1 VKLSF
6 PNLLLTAA
14 LLPGLAGPVA
24 AQSAPAAELPESG
37 AAVPSPSGRMGSPEM
52 AAVTVA
58 LIAAGLIVFL
68 RRELA
73 RRTAALRAQITR
85 EVELEA
91 EYRELIESAND
102 VVFTLDRDS
111 RITSF
116 NRAGERLTGFARGQ
130 VVGQTLAVLADP
142 NIDQATLS
150 RGSNGALTFELG
162 VRTRVGRPAV
172 WEVSARPARRNGTL
186 AVTVC
191 IARDVTERKRAHDEL
206 RRLCLIRDQQFENS
220 PLAFVE
226 WDACF
231 RVTRWSRQAERIFG
245 WSAAE
250 TVGRTFDELNLIEPA
265 DAELVHD
272 KAAEL
277 SAGAPFNTFASRNRA
292 KDGRVLY
299 VEWYNS
305 TLVDDFGR
313 VVCIVSLGHDVTDRT
328 REEAERRKL
337 EEQVRQ
343 SQKMEAVGRLAGGV
357 AHDFNNLLTV
367 INGCSELL
375 LHEARPGDPAREL
388 ADEIR
393 RAGEQAASLTK
404 QLLAFGRRQIV
415 APTVQDL
422 NDVVRD
428 VERMLRRLIGE
439 HIVLGV
445 NLDPKG
451 ARVKA
456 DAGLMVQLLMNLAV
470 NARDAMPEGGTLSV
484 RTSATNDSVI
494 LTVADTG
501 IGMDAETK
509 ARVFEPFFTTKKAGE
524 GTGLGLAT
532 AHTIVEQAGG
542 TITVE
547 SEPGRGTT
555 FRIELPLCT
564 DKDPAK
570 ATARL
575 RRPDLRPKETI
586 LLVEDEDLVRSLAQ
600 RVLEGKGYR
609 VFATPCGADALD
621 LLPTIPGRI
630 DLLVTDVVMPGMG
643 GRQVAEKL
651 REIQTD
657 LQILFMSGYTSDE
670 VLRQGIE
677 AERVHFLQKPFTP
690 DGLFRKVRE
699 VLLKPVEM
707 PEPVSV

>member
-1 VKLSF
+1 VR
-6 PNLLLTAA
+6 PWTGIA
-14 LLPGLAGPVA
+14 
-24 AQSAPAAELPESG
+24 
-37 AAVPSPSGRMGSPEM
+37 SPEWV
-52 AAVTVA
+52 AVAVA
-58 LIAAGLIVFL
+58 LIAAVMIVFL

-73 RRTAALRAQITR
+73 RRTAALRVQITR

-91 EYRELIESAND
+91 EYRELIEGAYD
-102 VVFTLDRDS
+102 VVFTLDRDG

-116 NRAGERLTGFARGQ
+116 NRAGERLTGFLRGD
-130 VVGQTLAVLADP
+130 VIGQTLAALADP
-142 NIDQATLS
+142 DVDQTTLS
-150 RGSNGALTFELG
+150 RGSNGALTFEMG
-162 VRTRVGRPAV
+162 IRTRVGRPAV

-226 WDACF
+226 WDARF
-231 RVTRWSRQAERIFG
+231 RVTRWSKQAEHIFG
-245 WSAAE
+245 WSAADA
-250 TVGRTFDELNLIEPA
+250 VGRTFDELNLIDPA
-265 DAELVHD
+265 DEDLVRD

-277 SAGAPFNTFASRNRA
+277 SAGAPYNTWACRSRTR
-292 KDGRVLY
+292 DGRVVH

-305 TLVDDFGR
+305 TLIDDFGK

-393 RAGEQAASLTK
+393 RAGEQAATLTK

-415 APTVQDL
+415 APAVLDL

-445 NLDPKG
+445 QLDPKG

-456 DAGLMVQLLMNLAV
+456 DAGMMVQLLMNLAV
-470 NARDAMPEGGTLSV
+470 NARDAMPEGGTLAV
-484 RTSATNDSVI
+484 RTAATDGSVV

-509 ARVFEPFFTTKKAGE
+509 ARVFEPFFTTKPAGE

-542 TITVE
+542 MIAVE
-547 SEPGRGTT
+547 SEPGHGTE

-564 DKDPAK
+564 DKDAAK
-570 ATARL
+570 ITTRV

-609 VFATPCGADALD
+609 VFAAQCGADALD
-621 LLPTIPGRI
+621 LFSTIPGRI

-643 GRQVAEKL
+643 GRMVAERL
-651 REIQTD
+651 RELQSD
-657 LQILFMSGYTSDE
+657 LRVLFMSGYTSDE

-690 DGLFRKVRE
+690 DGLFRKVRD
-699 VLLKPVEM
+699 VLLRPMET
-707 PEPVSV
+707 PEPALA